1 MPATNFIKFF
11 LRNNYNHNLRSESE
25 LQLPNVSTAFKGQN
39 SLNYFQSVIWNSISI
54 NLRKASSYQIF
65 RPKTKKIGDRQT
77 APEDTKTAW
86 EIEDSSKHL
95 LSWSD
100 V

>member
-1 MPATNFIKFF
+1 MFF
-11 LRNNYNHNLRSESE
+11 LRNNYNHNLCSESE
-25 LQLPNVSTAFKGQN
+25 LLLANVSTAVKGQN
-39 SLNYFQSVIWNSISI
+39 SVSYFGSVIWNSIPI